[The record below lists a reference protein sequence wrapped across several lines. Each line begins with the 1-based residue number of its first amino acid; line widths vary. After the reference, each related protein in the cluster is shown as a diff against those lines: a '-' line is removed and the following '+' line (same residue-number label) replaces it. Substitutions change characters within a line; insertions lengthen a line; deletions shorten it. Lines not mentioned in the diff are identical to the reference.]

1 MDWQM
6 YACIYGEFNK
16 GVVGWINTYEWMDR
30 GKDIQMDVYK
40 DIWVIDGWLPRFYN
54 YMVIWAR
61 IT

>member
-1 MDWQM
+1 M

-30 GKDIQMDVYK
+30 WKDIQMDVYK